1 MIFCAFLHKFKY
13 NQLFVHGTLHIAVM
27 SLRTKSVLVSHLTDS
42 VTKEDI
48 KTAFQTIG
56 SVQAVLWRLDGN
68 GDQTGVAIVIFD
80 QTDDV
85 DKAITKK
92 TVGSWTISVGDVSDA
107 DITALKRD
115 QDFEEDIFKRM
126 ADISLAG

>member
-1 MIFCAFLHKFKY
+1 
-13 NQLFVHGTLHIAVM
+13 M
-27 SLRTKSVLVSHLTDS
+27 SLQTKSVLVSRLTDS